1 MLNKY
6 KNSLKVVYWAWG
18 IGTGLILIFIVVA
31 CVLKYKV
38 LVNKETILLLQLP
51 QIALVA
57 ILVVLVIAIVKF
69 WRIKR
74 SHYIKFNKL

>member
-31 CVLKYKV
+31 CVLKYKI
-38 LVNKETILLLQLP
+38 LVNNETILLLQLP
-51 QIALVA
+51 
-57 ILVVLVIAIVKF
+57 
-69 WRIKR
+69 
-74 SHYIKFNKL
+74 